1 MTGVQTCALPICLV
15 FQSSN
20 GGFFLSTPLSEALTE
35 AALDGV
41 EHEEAFMVCDM
52 MCRISMPWIPCVEG
66 VDVVPVRLI
75 FGWGGSRLS
84 QQQGR
89 GSKHPRYPHVIR
101 GSQRVRD
108 KTSSCEDFMPPAP
121 GHT

>member
-1 MTGVQTCALPICLV
+1 MTDAKPVHGLPEEGGENGLV

-35 AALDGV
+35 VALDGV

-75 FGWGGSRLS
+75 FG
-84 QQQGR
+84 
-89 GSKHPRYPHVIR
+89 
-101 GSQRVRD
+101 
-108 KTSSCEDFMPPAP
+108 
-121 GHT
+121 

>member
-1 MTGVQTCALPICLV
+1 MGAIV
-15 FQSSN
+15 
-20 GGFFLSTPLSEALTE
+20 
-35 AALDGV
+35 
-41 EHEEAFMVCDM
+41 VCDM

-75 FGWGGSRLS
+75 FGWV
-84 QQQGR
+84 QIVTAWQGR
-89 GSKHPRYPHVIR
+89 GSEYPRYPHVIR